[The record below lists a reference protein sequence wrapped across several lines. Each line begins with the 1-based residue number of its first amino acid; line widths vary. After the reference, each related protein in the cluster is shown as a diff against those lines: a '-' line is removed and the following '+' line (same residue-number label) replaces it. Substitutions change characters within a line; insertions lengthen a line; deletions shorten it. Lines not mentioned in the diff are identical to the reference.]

1 MNWNN
6 ILTQIFELILFPL
19 LIIGSTYLIYFLS
32 VKTEEIKDKIDNDTF
47 DKYLD
52 MLNNTITQ
60 CVIATT
66 QTYVEALKKEGKFD
80 AEAQKIAFQK
90 TYDSVMSILT
100 TESKYYLQI
109 ALGDLEAYV
118 NNKIEA
124 EVALNKQGRDFSL
137 PYCIIY

>member
-1 MNWNN
+1 MDWNN

-19 LIIGSTYLIYFLS
+19 LIVGATYLIYFLS
-32 VKTEEIKDKIDNDTF
+32 VKTKEIKDKTDNDTL

-52 MLNNTITQ
+52 MLNSTITQ

-66 QTYVEALKKEGKFD
+66 QTYVSSLKQQGKFD

-90 TYDSVMSILT
+90 TYDNVMSILT
-100 TESKYYLQI
+100 AESKYYLQT

-124 EVALNKQGRDFSL
+124 EVALNK
-137 PYCIIY
+137 

>member
-1 MNWNN
+1 MDWNN

-32 VKTEEIKDKIDNDTF
+32 VKTKEIKDKTDNDTF

-90 TYDSVMSILT
+90 TYDNVMSILT

-124 EVALNKQGRDFSL
+124 EVALNK
-137 PYCIIY
+137 

>member
-1 MNWNN
+1 MDWNN

-19 LIIGSTYLIYFLS
+19 LIIGATYLIYFLS
-32 VKTEEIKDKIDNDTF
+32 VKTKEIKDKTDSDTL

-66 QTYVEALKKEGKFD
+66 QTYVSSLKQQGKFD

-90 TYDSVMSILT
+90 TYDNVMSILT
-100 TESKYYLQI
+100 AESKYYLQS

-118 NNKIEA
+118 NSKIES
-124 EVALNKQGRDFSL
+124 EVALNK
-137 PYCIIY
+137 

>member
-1 MNWNN
+1 MDWNN

-19 LIIGSTYLIYFLS
+19 LIVGATYLIYFLS
-32 VKTEEIKDKIDNDTF
+32 VKTEEIKDKTDNDTF

-90 TYDSVMSILT
+90 TYDNVMSILT
-100 TESKYYLQI
+100 AESKYYLQT
-109 ALGDLEAYV
+109 ALGDLEAYI

-124 EVALNKQGRDFSL
+124 EVALNK
-137 PYCIIY
+137 

>member
-1 MNWNN
+1 MDWNN

-32 VKTEEIKDKIDNDTF
+32 VKTEEIKDKTDNDTF

-90 TYDSVMSILT
+90 TYDNVMSILT
-100 TESKYYLQI
+100 TETKYYLQT
-109 ALGDLEAYV
+109 ALGDLEAYI

-124 EVALNKQGRDFSL
+124 EVALNK
-137 PYCIIY
+137 

>member
-1 MNWNN
+1 MDWNN

-32 VKTEEIKDKIDNDTF
+32 VKTKEIKDKTDNDTF

-80 AEAQKIAFQK
+80 ADAQKVAFQK
-90 TYDSVMSILT
+90 TYDNVMSILT
-100 TESKYYLQI
+100 AETKYYLQT

-124 EVALNKQGRDFSL
+124 EVALNK
-137 PYCIIY
+137 

>member
-32 VKTEEIKDKIDNDTF
+32 VKTEEIKDKTDNDTF

-66 QTYVEALKKEGKFD
+66 QTYVSSLKQQGKFD

-90 TYDSVMSILT
+90 TYDNVMSILT
-100 TESKYYLQI
+100 AETKYYLQT

-124 EVALNKQGRDFSL
+124 EVALNK
-137 PYCIIY
+137 

>member
-1 MNWNN
+1 MDWNN
-6 ILTQIFELILFPL
+6 ILTQFFEFVLFPL

-32 VKTEEIKDKIDNDTF
+32 VKTKEIKDKTDNDTL

-66 QTYVEALKKEGKFD
+66 QTYVSSLKQQGKFD

-90 TYDSVMSILT
+90 TYDNVMSILT
-100 TESKYYLQI
+100 AESKYYLQT

-124 EVALNKQGRDFSL
+124 EVALNK
-137 PYCIIY
+137 

>member
-1 MNWNN
+1 MDWNN

-100 TESKYYLQI
+100 TESKYYLQT

-124 EVALNKQGRDFSL
+124 EVALNK
-137 PYCIIY
+137 

>member
-1 MNWNN
+1 MDWNN

-19 LIIGSTYLIYFLS
+19 LIVGATYLIYFLS
-32 VKTEEIKDKIDNDTF
+32 VKTEEIKDKTDNDTF

-66 QTYVEALKKEGKFD
+66 QTYVSSLKQQGKFD

-90 TYDSVMSILT
+90 TYDNVMSILT
-100 TESKYYLQI
+100 AETKYYLQT

-124 EVALNKQGRDFSL
+124 EVALNK
-137 PYCIIY
+137 

>member
-1 MNWNN
+1 MDWNN

-32 VKTEEIKDKIDNDTF
+32 VKTKEIKDKTDNDTF

-66 QTYVEALKKEGKFD
+66 QTYVSSLKQQGKFD

-90 TYDSVMSILT
+90 TYDNVMSILT
-100 TESKYYLQI
+100 AETKYYLQT

-124 EVALNKQGRDFSL
+124 EVALNK
-137 PYCIIY
+137 

>member
-1 MNWNN
+1 MDWNN

-32 VKTEEIKDKIDNDTF
+32 VKTKEIKDKTDNDTF

-90 TYDSVMSILT
+90 TYDNVMSILT
-100 TESKYYLQI
+100 TESKYYLQT

-124 EVALNKQGRDFSL
+124 EVALNKK
-137 PYCIIY
+137 

>member
-1 MNWNN
+1 MDWNN

-32 VKTEEIKDKIDNDTF
+32 VKTEEIKDKTDNDTF

-66 QTYVEALKKEGKFD
+66 QTYVSSLK
-80 AEAQKIAFQK
+80 
-90 TYDSVMSILT
+90 
-100 TESKYYLQI
+100 
-109 ALGDLEAYV
+109 
-118 NNKIEA
+118 
-124 EVALNKQGRDFSL
+124 
-137 PYCIIY
+137 

>member
-1 MNWNN
+1 MDWNN

-32 VKTEEIKDKIDNDTF
+32 VKTKEIKDKTDNDTF

-90 TYDSVMSILT
+90 TYDNVMSILT
-100 TESKYYLQI
+100 AEVKYYLQT

-124 EVALNKQGRDFSL
+124 EVALNK
-137 PYCIIY
+137 

>member
-1 MNWNN
+1 MDWNN

-32 VKTEEIKDKIDNDTF
+32 VKTEEIKDKTDNDTF

-66 QTYVEALKKEGKFD
+66 QTYVSSLKQQGKFD

-90 TYDSVMSILT
+90 TYDNVMSILT
-100 TESKYYLQI
+100 TESKYYLQT

-124 EVALNKQGRDFSL
+124 EVALNK
-137 PYCIIY
+137 

>member
-1 MNWNN
+1 MDWNN

-19 LIIGSTYLIYFLS
+19 LIVGATYLIYFLS
-32 VKTEEIKDKIDNDTF
+32 VKTEEIKDKTDNDTF

-90 TYDSVMSILT
+90 TYDNVMSILT
-100 TESKYYLQI
+100 AESKYYLQT

-124 EVALNKQGRDFSL
+124 EVALNK
-137 PYCIIY
+137 

>member
-1 MNWNN
+1 MDWNN

-19 LIIGSTYLIYFLS
+19 LIVGATYLIYFLS
-32 VKTEEIKDKIDNDTF
+32 VKTEEIKDKTDNDTF

-90 TYDSVMSILT
+90 TYDNVMSILT
-100 TESKYYLQI
+100 AETKYYLQT

-124 EVALNKQGRDFSL
+124 EVALNK
-137 PYCIIY
+137 

>member
-1 MNWNN
+1 MDWNN

-19 LIIGSTYLIYFLS
+19 LIVGATYLIYFLS
-32 VKTEEIKDKIDNDTF
+32 VKTKEIKDKTDNDTF

-90 TYDSVMSILT
+90 TYDNVMSILT
-100 TESKYYLQI
+100 AESKYYLQT
-109 ALGDLEAYV
+109 ALGDLEAYI

-124 EVALNKQGRDFSL
+124 EVALNK
-137 PYCIIY
+137 

>member
-1 MNWNN
+1 MDWNN

-32 VKTEEIKDKIDNDTF
+32 VKTKEIKDKTDNDTF

-90 TYDSVMSILT
+90 TYDNVMSILT
-100 TESKYYLQI
+100 TETKYYLQT
-109 ALGDLEAYV
+109 ALGDLEAYI

-124 EVALNKQGRDFSL
+124 EVALNK
-137 PYCIIY
+137 

>member
-1 MNWNN
+1 MDWNN

-32 VKTEEIKDKIDNDTF
+32 VKTKEIKDKTDNDTF

-100 TESKYYLQI
+100 TESKYYLQT

-124 EVALNKQGRDFSL
+124 EVALNKK
-137 PYCIIY
+137 

>member
-1 MNWNN
+1 MDWNN

-32 VKTEEIKDKIDNDTF
+32 VKTKEIKDKTDNDTL

-66 QTYVEALKKEGKFD
+66 QTYVSSLKQQGKFD

-90 TYDSVMSILT
+90 TYDNVMSILT
-100 TESKYYLQI
+100 AESKYYLQT
-109 ALGDLEAYV
+109 ALGDLEAYI

-124 EVALNKQGRDFSL
+124 EVALNK
-137 PYCIIY
+137 

>member
-1 MNWNN
+1 MDWNN

-32 VKTEEIKDKIDNDTF
+32 VKTKEIKDKTDNDTF

-100 TESKYYLQI
+100 TESKYYLQT

-124 EVALNKQGRDFSL
+124 EVALNK
-137 PYCIIY
+137 

>member
-1 MNWNN
+1 MDWNN

-19 LIIGSTYLIYFLS
+19 IIVGATYLIYFLS
-32 VKTEEIKDKIDNDTF
+32 VKTKEIKDKTDNDTF

-66 QTYVEALKKEGKFD
+66 QTYVSSLKQQGKFD

-90 TYDSVMSILT
+90 TYDNVMSILT
-100 TESKYYLQI
+100 AESKYYLQT
-109 ALGDLEAYV
+109 ALGDLEAYI

-124 EVALNKQGRDFSL
+124 EVALNK
-137 PYCIIY
+137 

>member
-1 MNWNN
+1 MDWNN

-32 VKTEEIKDKIDNDTF
+32 VKTKEIKDKTDNDTF

-80 AEAQKIAFQK
+80 ADAQKIAFQK

-100 TESKYYLQI
+100 TESKYYLQT

-124 EVALNKQGRDFSL
+124 EVALNK
-137 PYCIIY
+137 

>member
-1 MNWNN
+1 MDWNN

-32 VKTEEIKDKIDNDTF
+32 VKTKEIKDKTDNDTF

-80 AEAQKIAFQK
+80 ADAQKVAFQK
-90 TYDSVMSILT
+90 TYDAVMSILT
-100 TESKYYLQI
+100 TESKYYLQT
-109 ALGDLEAYV
+109 ALGDLEAYI

-124 EVALNKQGRDFSL
+124 EVALNK
-137 PYCIIY
+137 

>member
-1 MNWNN
+1 MDWNN
-6 ILTQIFELILFPL
+6 ILTQIFELVLFPL

-32 VKTEEIKDKIDNDTF
+32 VKTKEIKDKTDNDTF

-90 TYDSVMSILT
+90 TYDNVMSILT
-100 TESKYYLQI
+100 TESKYYLQT

-124 EVALNKQGRDFSL
+124 EVALNK
-137 PYCIIY
+137 

>member
-1 MNWNN
+1 MDWNN

-19 LIIGSTYLIYFLS
+19 LIVGATYLIYFLS
-32 VKTEEIKDKIDNDTF
+32 VKTKEIKDKTDNDTL

-52 MLNNTITQ
+52 MLNSTITQ

-66 QTYVEALKKEGKFD
+66 QTYVSSLKQQGKFD

-90 TYDSVMSILT
+90 TYDNVMSILT
-100 TESKYYLQI
+100 AESKYYLQT
-109 ALGDLEAYV
+109 ALGDLEAYI

-124 EVALNKQGRDFSL
+124 EVALNK
-137 PYCIIY
+137 

>member
-1 MNWNN
+1 MDWNN

-32 VKTEEIKDKIDNDTF
+32 VKTKEIKDKTDSDTL

-66 QTYVEALKKEGKFD
+66 QTYVSSLKQQGKFD

-90 TYDSVMSILT
+90 TYDNVMSILT
-100 TESKYYLQI
+100 AESKYYLQT
-109 ALGDLEAYV
+109 ALGDLEAYI

-124 EVALNKQGRDFSL
+124 EVALNK
-137 PYCIIY
+137 

>member
-1 MNWNN
+1 MDWNN

-32 VKTEEIKDKIDNDTF
+32 VKTKEIKDKTDNDTL

-52 MLNNTITQ
+52 MLNSTITQ

-66 QTYVEALKKEGKFD
+66 QTYVSSLKQQGKFD

-90 TYDSVMSILT
+90 TYDNVMSILT
-100 TESKYYLQI
+100 AESKYYLQT
-109 ALGDLEAYV
+109 ALGDLEAYI

-124 EVALNKQGRDFSL
+124 EVALNK
-137 PYCIIY
+137 

>member
-1 MNWNN
+1 MDWNN
-6 ILTQIFELILFPL
+6 ILIQIFELILFPL

-32 VKTEEIKDKIDNDTF
+32 VKTKEIKDKIESDTL

-52 MLNNTITQ
+52 MLNSTITQ

-66 QTYVEALKKEGKFD
+66 QTYVSSLKQQGKFD

-90 TYDSVMSILT
+90 TYDNVMSILT
-100 TESKYYLQI
+100 AETKYYLQT

-124 EVALNKQGRDFSL
+124 EVALNK
-137 PYCIIY
+137 

>member
-124 EVALNKQGRDFSL
+124 EVALNK
-137 PYCIIY
+137 

>member
-32 VKTEEIKDKIDNDTF
+32 VKTEEIKDKTDNDTF

-66 QTYVEALKKEGKFD
+66 QTYVSSLKQQGKFD

-90 TYDSVMSILT
+90 TYDNVMSILT
-100 TESKYYLQI
+100 TETKYYLQT

-124 EVALNKQGRDFSL
+124 EVALNK
-137 PYCIIY
+137 

>member
-1 MNWNN
+1 MDWNN

-32 VKTEEIKDKIDNDTF
+32 VKTKEIKDKTDNDTF

-80 AEAQKIAFQK
+80 ADAQKVAFQK
-90 TYDSVMSILT
+90 TYDNVMSILT
-100 TESKYYLQI
+100 AESKYYLQT
-109 ALGDLEAYV
+109 AHW
-118 NNKIEA
+118 
-124 EVALNKQGRDFSL
+124 
-137 PYCIIY
+137 

>member
-1 MNWNN
+1 MDWNN

-32 VKTEEIKDKIDNDTF
+32 VKTKEIKDKTDNDTF

-90 TYDSVMSILT
+90 TYDNVMSILT
-100 TESKYYLQI
+100 AESKYYLQT

-124 EVALNKQGRDFSL
+124 EVALNKK
-137 PYCIIY
+137 